1 MNWIGSV
8 SDDRI
13 SYNRSVAMSSFS
25 NFMLF
30 IGSVAAIS
38 LTGVMMPGP
47 VTAITITKGAQRK
60 TAGAL
65 IAIGHAIIEF
75 PLIVLI
81 YLGFDRFFV
90 IPEVKMSVSLAGG
103 LVLIWLAVH
112 IFRTRPTL
120 FNEPK
125 KSSQNCVVAGLAT
138 TAASPYFFLWWA
150 TVGLALLANAR
161 AFGIIGIVALAVTHW
176 LCDVGW
182 LYLVSWLVFK
192 SKHLWT
198 ERVHHLVFAGCAIV
212 LAGFGVWFIFSGVSF
227 ALAS

>member
-1 MNWIGSV
+1 MT
-8 SDDRI
+8 
-13 SYNRSVAMSSFS
+13 SFGD
-25 NFMLF
+25 FILF
-30 IGSVAAIS
+30 LGSVAAIS

-47 VTAITITKGAQRK
+47 VTAVTIAKGAQHK

-65 IAIGHAIIEF
+65 IAIGHGIVEF

-81 YLGFDRFFV
+81 YLGLARFLV
-90 IPEVKMSVSLAGG
+90 IPEVKISVSLAGG
-103 LVLIWLAVH
+103 LVLIWMAVY
-112 IFRTRPTL
+112 IFKTKPTL
-120 FNEPK
+120 FNEYK
-125 KSSQNCVVAGLAT
+125 KSLQNCVAAGLAT

-161 AFGIIGIVALAVTHW
+161 IFGSIGIFALGITHW
-176 LCDVGW
+176 LCDLGW

-198 ERVHHLVFAGCAIV
+198 ERVHRLVFSGCAMV
-212 LAGFGVWFIFSGVSF
+212 LAGFGVWFILSGVSL

>member
-1 MNWIGSV
+1 
-8 SDDRI
+8 
-13 SYNRSVAMSSFS
+13 MSSFG

-30 IGSVAAIS
+30 LGSVAAIS

-47 VTAITITKGAQRK
+47 VTAITITKGSQHK

-65 IAIGHAIIEF
+65 IAVGHGIIEF

-81 YLGFDRFFV
+81 YLGFARFLV

-103 LVLIWLAVH
+103 LMLIWMAIY
-112 IFRTRPTL
+112 IFRTRPSL

-150 TVGLALLANAR
+150 TVGLALLATAR

-176 LCDVGW
+176 LCDAGW

-198 ERVHHLVFAGCAIV
+198 ERVHRLVFAGCAIV
-212 LAGFGVWFIFSGVSF
+212 LAGFGIWFIFSGVNL
-227 ALAS
+227 ALAA

>member
-1 MNWIGSV
+1 MT
-8 SDDRI
+8 
-13 SYNRSVAMSSFS
+13 SFGD
-25 NFMLF
+25 FMLF
-30 IGSVAAIS
+30 LGSVAVLS

-47 VTAITITKGAQRK
+47 VTTITITKGAQRK

-65 IAIGHAIIEF
+65 IAAGHGIIEF

-81 YLGFDRFFV
+81 YLGFARFLV

-103 LVLIWLAVH
+103 LVLIWMAVY

-120 FNEPK
+120 LNENK

-138 TAASPYFFLWWA
+138 TAANPYFFLWWA
-150 TVGLALLANAR
+150 TVGLVLIANAR
-161 AFGIIGIVALAVTHW
+161 IFGIMGVVALGVTHG
-176 LCDVGW
+176 LVDLGW
-182 LYLVSWLVFK
+182 LYFISWLVFK

-198 ERVHHLVFAGCAIV
+198 ERVHRLVFAGCAIV